1 MRLRRRAAAALA
13 VILFAHIALMTRLS
27 GVAPVAAFDGFA
39 INSIGPEPVLG
50 QGVCAN
56 GGATGDVRPRV
67 TQRVFACYD
76 I

>member
-1 MRLRRRAAAALA
+1 
-13 VILFAHIALMTRLS
+13 MTRLS
-27 GVAPVAAFDGFA
+27 GVAPVAAFDGFV
-39 INSIGPEPVLG
+39 INGIGPDPVLG